1 MFNDNSQKRNVRKK
15 VGHCVHLN
23 FFAILFIFTHC
34 SEVVFFI
41 YCMRIYG
48 IYHLIHDFY
57 ALICAALY
65 CLFFFVY
72 TLCYYFINYMYLYLL
87 VYNFLKVNLII
98 YFSLA
103 TLMRLSFICLKNFKI
118 NTRTWCIVNAGFL
131 RGFTLIGLNKINLDF
146 ILL

>member
-1 MFNDNSQKRNVRKK
+1 MDTTCIIYLCSTHSKDCWSPKKNCSVLCQKKVKYAGYLIMFNDDSQKRNVRKK

-41 YCMRIYG
+41 YCMRIYV

-65 CLFFFVY
+65 CLFFF
-72 TLCYYFINYMYLYLL
+72 
-87 VYNFLKVNLII
+87 
-98 YFSLA
+98 
-103 TLMRLSFICLKNFKI
+103 CLHSVI
-118 NTRTWCIVNAGFL
+118 
-131 RGFTLIGLNKINLDF
+131 
-146 ILL
+146 ILLITCNYIYLSIIS